1 MAAAW
6 YARFFVNSVS
16 CEKTNRSTLFPRNNV
31 ECICV
36 AMYFANF
43 FTSSCSS
50 SKVTGDFSL
59 LDGVFLLNRKQ
70 KSMGCKNLLHNEVKY
85 IQNHI

>member
-1 MAAAW
+1 MEKEADGRSAVCPIL
-6 YARFFVNSVS
+6 RDFSVLRKKQS
-16 CEKTNRSTLFPRNNV
+16 IDIISMNNV

-50 SKVTGDFSL
+50 SKVIGDFSL
-59 LDGVFLLNRKQ
+59 LDGVFLLN
-70 KSMGCKNLLHNEVKY
+70 
-85 IQNHI
+85 